1 MRQLP
6 RLDRKGAQVL
16 VVDLQERLV
25 PAMWDVEPV
34 VKQARTMILA
44 ARDLG
49 LPVICTEQYP
59 KGLGPTIPS
68 IREVLPSPPL
78 AKMHFACGSDE
89 AVRRALGETGRRQVI
104 VVGVETHVCV
114 YQSCRDLLAEG
125 YEVHLCADAVTSRRE
140 EHRRVALEAL
150 RDGGVL
156 LTSVETSIF
165 DLLHVAGTPE
175 FKKVSA
181 YMK

>member
-1 MRQLP
+1 MRPLP
-6 RLDRKGAQVL
+6 RLDRKSAQVL

-25 PAMWDVEPV
+25 PAMWNVEPV
-34 VKQARTMILA
+34 LKQARAMILA

-59 KGLGPTIPS
+59 KGLGATVPS

-89 AVRRALGETGRRQVI
+89 AVHRALAETGRRQVI

-140 EHRRVALEAL
+140 EHRQVALEAL
-150 RDGGVL
+150 REGGALV
-156 LTSVETSIF
+156 TSVETSIF

-175 FKKVSA
+175 FKSVSA
-181 YMK
+181 YLK